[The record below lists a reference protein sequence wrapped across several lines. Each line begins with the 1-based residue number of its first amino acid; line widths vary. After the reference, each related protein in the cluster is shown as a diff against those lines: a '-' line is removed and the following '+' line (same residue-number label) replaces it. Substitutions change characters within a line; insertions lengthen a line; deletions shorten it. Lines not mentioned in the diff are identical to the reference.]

1 MTSTPTARPC
11 FDSFEGMMRNAT
23 GNLAARWS
31 TNTSRGLLVVAAE
44 LIAVALLLGS
54 STFAH
59 GDTIVIKNS
68 NGNKE
73 EYSGSVTDA
82 DQDRI
87 VFDVECSGKVRE
99 IRWGNTLAEL
109 RLNDICRPA
118 RMLGAGGFDLECSKP
133 FQVIDNFYEQDMYQ
147 TKFTYSH
154 GVLTFN
160 DGGSYDIKNSAI
172 TDVKGTRTKV
182 PARKERLTVT
192 ITHMRTEGWCSSS
205 GTKR

>member
-1 MTSTPTARPC
+1 
-11 FDSFEGMMRNAT
+11 MMRSAT
-23 GNLAARWS
+23 GSLVARWS
-31 TNTSRGLLVVAAE
+31 SRGLSVVATE
-44 LIAVALLLGS
+44 LIAVAFLAGS

-68 NGNKE
+68 NGSRE
-73 EYSGSVTDA
+73 EYSGSVIDA

-87 VFDVECSGKVRE
+87 VFDVECSGKVQE
-99 IRWGNTLAEL
+99 IKWGSTLAEL
-109 RLNDICRPA
+109 RLNDICKPA
-118 RMLGAGGFDLECSKP
+118 SMLAAGGFHRECSKT
-133 FQVIDNFYEQDMYQ
+133 FQLIDNIYEVEMYQ

-160 DGGSYDIKNSAI
+160 EGSYDIKNSAI

-182 PARKERLTVT
+182 PAQKGRLTVT
-192 ITHMRTEGWCSSS
+192 ITHMRTAGWCSSS